1 MKKMLFI
8 AVAATALALGGCQSK
23 REKEMAEDHSQA
35 TIDSLQRVIAQSKS
49 ESEDMAKTIQ
59 QIRDGFRQIN
69 EAEGRITKEQ
79 DEGSDQQVIV
89 ENMAFIQQTLRL
101 NRSRIAYLQEQLRNA
116 NQTSKEAKDAYEAM
130 VEEFNRQLESKT
142 KEIEQLRQQL
152 AEKDV
157 QIAEQGE
164 QISQLNQDVENL
176 TSQNEEKARQMA
188 EQDEKI
194 HEAWYVF
201 GTKKELREEHILED
215 GDVMRSAN
223 MNKDYFTKIDIRVT
237 KKIPLYSKRAELKSD
252 HPAGSYVLEKDAHGL
267 YTLRITKPEAF
278 WSASR
283 YLVILVK

>member
-1 MKKMLFI
+1 MKQLLFI
-8 AVAATALALGGCQSK
+8 AVAVAALTVGGCQSK
-23 REKEMAEDHSQA
+23 REKEMAEDQSQA

-69 EAEGRITKEQ
+69 EAEGRVTKEQ
-79 DEGSDQQVIV
+79 SEGSDQQVIV

-130 VEEFNRQLESKT
+130 VEEFNRQLERKT
-142 KEIEQLRQQL
+142 KEIEDLRQQL
-152 AEKDV
+152 AEKDI

-164 QISQLNQDVENL
+164 QISQLSSNVEDL

-188 EQDEKI
+188 EQDAKI

-237 KKIPLYSKRAELKSD
+237 KKIPLYSKKAELKSD
-252 HPAGSYVLEKDAHGL
+252 HPMGSYVLEKDAHGL
-267 YTLRITKPEAF
+267 YTLRITNPDSF
-278 WSASR
+278 WSTSR